1 MTARFATMLLLAT
14 ALTGALAAQQ
24 LTLPPDPP
32 RDARATTNQAGAA
45 RLSGRIVSDAA
56 TPAPIR
62 RAIVTLRGTGLP
74 AGRSAITDDNGRF
87 TFDSLPDG
95 RFTVTATKTAWLSSS
110 YGARRPGRAGTPVA
124 VTAAQPLEIEM
135 RMSRGGVIAGVIR
148 DGRGLPAAGVQVAA
162 LNMRAFG
169 DPVSPAIARETQVTD
184 DRGNYRLYG
193 LAPGD
198 YVVIAF
204 KRMVGVGEIGMRLDD
219 EIDQLLAEARRGA
232 DAFATLPG
240 QAPARPADRPRR
252 PLAKAVTYA
261 PTFYP
266 GASTAESA
274 ARLTLQ
280 AGDERTGVDFALAPV
295 PVASISGTILD
306 GNGQVIPSATLS
318 LVVDGPRLDAMTAG
332 SNPRLSK
339 APGVDGKFIYTN
351 MPPGKYTIVARGKPG
366 APPPPVS
373 AGTSSGG
380 GAGFA
385 PPPAGPVGGNG
396 ADVLF
401 ASAEVVVNG
410 QDIDGLS
417 LTLLPGTTVSG
428 RVVFPS
434 GAAPPDVTK
443 INVQVSVL
451 GGTYMSQSDGTTI
464 GNSIATVPAARVQ
477 PDGTFTI
484 TGVAPWSYVLTVNA
498 PPDVTKTWFLRS
510 ALLQGRD
517 LLDAAFDV
525 RPGANFTGVEI
536 TFSDRRTEIAGQL
549 QSATGAPAPD
559 YFVVAV
565 PADPALRVAGSRRIQ
580 ATRPASDGAFS
591 IANLPPG
598 QYLLVALTDLEPLDL
613 RDRVFLDQLAATG
626 IAIALGEGEKKIQ
639 DLRIGG

>member
-1 MTARFATMLLLAT
+1 MTGRCAAMVLVATVLPA
-14 ALTGALAAQQ
+14 AIAAQQ
-24 LTLPPDPP
+24 ITLAPDPP
-32 RDARATTNQAGAA
+32 RDARAITNQTGAA

-95 RFTVTATKTAWLSSS
+95 RFTVTATKTAWLSAS

-135 RMSRGGVIAGVIR
+135 RMSRGGVIAGVVR

-162 LNMRAFG
+162 LNTRAFG

-204 KRMVGVGEIGMRLDD
+204 KRMVGTGEIGMRPDD

-240 QAPARPADRPRR
+240 QAPARAADRPRR
-252 PLAKAVTYA
+252 PLPKAVTYA

-266 GASTAESA
+266 GASTAEGA
-274 ARLTLQ
+274 ARLTIQ

-295 PVASISGTILD
+295 PVASISGTIVD

-318 LVVDGPRLDAMTAG
+318 LVIDGPRLDTMTAG

-339 APGVDGKFIYTN
+339 APGADGKFIYTN

-385 PPPAGPVGGNG
+385 PPPAGAIGGNG

-401 ASAEVVVNG
+401 AAAEVVVNG

-428 RVVFPS
+428 RVVFPI
-434 GAAPPDVTK
+434 GAAPDVTR

-464 GNSIATVPAARVQ
+464 GNSIATVPGARVQ
-477 PDGTFTI
+477 ADGTFTI
-484 TGVAPWSYVLTVNA
+484 TGVAPWTYVLTVNA
-498 PPDVTKTWFLRS
+498 PADVTKTWVLRS

-517 LLDAAFDV
+517 LLDSAFDV
-525 RPGANFTGVEI
+525 RPGANFTGVELA
-536 TFSDRRTEIAGQL
+536 FSDRRTEIAGQL

-565 PADPALRVAGSRRIQ
+565 PADPGLRVAGSRRIQ
-580 ATRPASDGAFS
+580 STRPASDGAFS

-598 QYLLVALTDLEPLDL
+598 QYLLVALTDLEPIDL
-613 RDRVFLDQLAATG
+613 RDRVFLDQLAAGG
-626 IAIALGEGEKKIQ
+626 IAITLGEGEKKIQ
-639 DLRIGG
+639 NLKIGG